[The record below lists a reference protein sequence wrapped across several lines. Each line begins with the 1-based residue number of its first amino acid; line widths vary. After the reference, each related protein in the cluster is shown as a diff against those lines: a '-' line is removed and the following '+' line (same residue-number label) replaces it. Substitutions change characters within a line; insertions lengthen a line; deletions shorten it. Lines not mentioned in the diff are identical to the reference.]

1 MSGFFFD
8 EEGRCHFY
16 LSPDDTPL
24 PMFDHVFAG
33 LNSFQ
38 EKRT

>member
-1 MSGFFFD
+1 MSVFFFD

-16 LSPDDTPL
+16 LLPDDTPL
-24 PMFDHVFAG
+24 PMFDPVFAG

-38 EKRT
+38 EKHP